1 LGGIEGG
8 GAHRSVARP
17 SRTAL
22 LPNLV
27 GNGGINIRAITGH
40 PPLNTAVSSTPT
52 NPRLPNDLSILI
64 RIKSVND
71 SGLLAGDEKVA
82 SLARH

>member
-8 GAHRSVARP
+8 VAHGSVARA

-27 GNGGINIRAITGH
+27 GKGGINIRAITGH
-40 PPLNTAVSSTPT
+40 PPLNTAVSPTPT
-52 NPRLPNDLSILI
+52 NPRLPKDLSILI